1 MALTDYDIQ
10 RISSAVVE
18 NLVNNDRFMQRMAR
32 LMPRKNRL
40 LNSRQAAEMLGITR
54 KTVCEIAEQI
64 GGSRAQD
71 NSSHWMFEEEGLID
85 RYRKYKESRK

>member
-40 LNSRQAAEMLGITR
+40 LNSRQAADMLGITR

-64 GGSRAQD
+64 GGERAAN